1 MNYTIRATKARDFAI
16 RGGGVVC
23 SGSGRGL
30 DKKTGV
36 GVAGLGEEHVLT
48 ESSGGVRGKDS
59 LGTGVGGRD
68 EGTGVSAAGV
78 MAGMGSAGTGGRAS
92 VAQRGSAASTGGQA
106 SVAQGGSAA
115 STAGHASVAPGGSAA
130 STGGHASVGE
140 RGSGA
145 GMSAGASS
153 TSSLF
158 TPDA

>member
-68 EGTGVSAAGV
+68 EGTGVSAA
-78 MAGMGSAGTGGRAS
+78 ASAGTGGRAS
-92 VAQRGSAASTGGQA
+92 VAQRGSAASMGGQA

-115 STAGHASVAPGGSAA
+115 STGGHASVAPGGSAA

-145 GMSAGASS
+145 GMSANASS